1 MIINYRLTFKILIYK
16 LYIPR
21 EYCELCLTLRKGG
34 LIMNSIYKPLILA
47 VVVGVY
53 VYIASKSDNNVIPNF
68 VILYLV
74 ITIVYL
80 LFRKIEEKRKRV
92 RRR

>member
-1 MIINYRLTFKILIYK
+1 MIINCRLTFKILIYK

-68 VILYLV
+68 VIFYLI

-80 LFRKIEEKRKRV
+80 LFRKIGEKRKRV

>member
-1 MIINYRLTFKILIYK
+1 
-16 LYIPR
+16 
-21 EYCELCLTLRKGG
+21 
-34 LIMNSIYKPLILA
+34 MNSIYKPLILA

-53 VYIASKSDNNVIPNF
+53 VYIASKSDNNVISNF
-68 VILYLV
+68 VILYLI

>member
-1 MIINYRLTFKILIYK
+1 MSNTKKRWIDYEF
-16 LYIPR
+16 
-21 EYCELCLTLRKGG
+21 
-34 LIMNSIYKPLILA
+34 IYKPLILA
-47 VVVGVY
+47 VVVGGY

-68 VILYLV
+68 VILYLI

-80 LFRKIEEKRKRV
+80 LFRKIKEKRKRV

>member
-68 VILYLV
+68 VISYLI

>member
-1 MIINYRLTFKILIYK
+1 MIINCRLTFKILIYK

-68 VILYLV
+68 VILYLI

>member
-1 MIINYRLTFKILIYK
+1 MIINYRLTLKILIYK

-21 EYCELCLTLRKGG
+21 EYCKLCLTLRKGG
-34 LIMNSIYKPLILA
+34 LMMNSIYKPLILA
-47 VVVGVY
+47 VVVGGY

-68 VILYLV
+68 VILYLI

>member
-1 MIINYRLTFKILIYK
+1 MIINCRLTFKILIYK

-53 VYIASKSDNNVIPNF
+53 VYI
-68 VILYLV
+68 
-74 ITIVYL
+74 
-80 LFRKIEEKRKRV
+80 
-92 RRR
+92 

>member
-34 LIMNSIYKPLILA
+34 LIMNS
-47 VVVGVY
+47 
-53 VYIASKSDNNVIPNF
+53 YISH
-68 VILYLV
+68 
-74 ITIVYL
+74 
-80 LFRKIEEKRKRV
+80 
-92 RRR
+92 

>member
-47 VVVGVY
+47 VVVGGY

-68 VILYLV
+68 VILYLI

>member
-21 EYCELCLTLRKGG
+21 EYCELRLTLRKGG

-47 VVVGVY
+47 VVVGGY

-68 VILYLV
+68 VILYLI

>member
-21 EYCELCLTLRKGG
+21 EYCELCLTLRKVG

-68 VILYLV
+68 VILYLI

>member
-68 VILYLV
+68 VILYLI

>member
-1 MIINYRLTFKILIYK
+1 MIINCRLTFKILIYK

-68 VILYLV
+68 VISYLI